1 MMDPTAVQHAE
12 CSTHRHSKLQHALGM
27 RVLLHCMLLLPSL
40 LGPAAAQRATP
51 YTDTPIK
58 FAATMN
64 YQACTW
70 DPDTQKCT
78 MYIRLGQFLS
88 KRAGMYGWPG

>member
-1 MMDPTAVQHAE
+1 
-12 CSTHRHSKLQHALGM
+12 
-27 RVLLHCMLLLPSL
+27 MLLLLPVL
-40 LGPAAAQRATP
+40 LSPAAANRATP

-58 FAATMN
+58 FAATMSF
-64 YQACTW
+64 QACTW

-78 MYIRLGQFLS
+78 VYIRLGQFLS

>member
-1 MMDPTAVQHAE
+1 MEQQQQHAT
-12 CSTHRHSKLQHALGM
+12 CSTRRSSAQQQ
-27 RVLLHCMLLLPSL
+27 RSSSRLLPLLPLLLLPVL
-40 LGPAAAQRATP
+40 LSPAVAERSTP
-51 YTDTPIK
+51 YSDAPIK
-58 FAATMN
+58 FAATMSF
-64 YQACTW
+64 QACTW